1 MSVSHKK
8 KKYKKGRHLPKLFIL
23 FLIVFIP
30 VLFLLV
36 QCDNRIFGA
45 VLEISRLQSKTTTNK
60 VIDKAV
66 QDTIQRLQVESSDFF
81 IDNQDD
87 LAKVSANTLLINE
100 FCSTISGEITK
111 GMDKVSNEC
120 IPIPLGMITG
130 IDLLSS
136 LGPKIPFSVRPMGT
150 ATVDY
155 ETSFTSVAINQV
167 NFKIWLNISADIK
180 IVNPL
185 RQEKVSLTRKIMLVD
200 TVISGT
206 VPERYL
212 NFDESMQN
220 Y

>member
-1 MSVSHKK
+1 MSISYKK
-8 KKYKKGRHLPKLFIL
+8 KNYKKGKHLPKFIIL
-23 FLIVFIP
+23 FLSIFVP
-30 VLFLLV
+30 VLILLI
-36 QCDNRIFGA
+36 QCDNHIFGA
-45 VLEISRLQSKTTTNK
+45 ILEISRLQSITTANK

-66 QDTIQRLQVESSDFF
+66 QDTIQTLQVDSSDFF
-81 IDNQDD
+81 IGGQED
-87 LAKVSANTLLINE
+87 LTTVSANTLLINK
-100 FCSTISGEITK
+100 FCSTISAEITN
-111 GMDKVSNEC
+111 GMDKISNEC

-130 IDLLSS
+130 IDILSNM
-136 LGPKIPFSVRPMGT
+136 GPKIPFSVRPMGT
-150 ATVDY
+150 ASVDY

-167 NFKIWLNISADIK
+167 NFKIWLNIAVDVK

-212 NFDESMQN
+212 NFDESIQN